1 MAYNQISDISKIL
14 SDYVNDIQESITES
28 ANTIAEESV
37 NKLKNNTSTY
47 QIRTGKYNKGWRVK
61 KETGRNY
68 VHNTIHNKTNYQLTH
83 LLENGHKTRNGGTT
97 RAFKHIEPVEKEAVT
112 KFQKEVEDIIKRGGK

>member
-14 SDYVNDIQESITES
+14 SEYVNDIQEAITES
-28 ANTIAEESV
+28 ANNIAEESV

>member
-14 SDYVNDIQESITES
+14 SEYVNDIQEAITES
-28 ANTIAEESV
+28 ANNIAEESV

-61 KETGRNY
+61 KKTGKNY
-68 VHNTIHNKTNYQLTH
+68 VHNTIHNKTDYQLTH

-97 RAFKHIEPVEKEAVT
+97 RAFKHIGPVEEEAVT
-112 KFQKEVEDIIKRGGK
+112 KFQNEVEDIIKRGGK